1 MKIIIFDD
9 DPTGSQTVY
18 GCPLLLNW
26 DEESLEKAFKQPSQ
40 LIFILANTRSLSSSL
55 ADKKIRE
62 ICSSLKRFFIRQGYS
77 KDDYLYI
84 SRGDST
90 LRGHGVLEPAT
101 LDEELGPFHATFHIP
116 AFFEGGRTTEDGIH
130 YLNGIPVHMTDFGH
144 DKLFGFSTSDLAEW
158 IEEKSCGKIEVEN
171 ILHLDIK
178 QLDMA
183 FDNENGFESLL
194 IFLSK
199 LENNISVVVDAKLPQ
214 HLEILARAIKKTSK
228 EKRFLFRTAA
238 SFINALSGLP
248 PNPKSTSDLV
258 SLKSRNIDFEYKP
271 GLIMVGSH
279 VQLATDQLETLLKE
293 KFCEGLEIPVSKL
306 ADIFVLD
313 DCQQLILELE
323 GILLSKIESILD
335 RKKIP
340 VLYTTREEMQFSS
353 NSERMNFGLE
363 LAEFM
368 AILVGKITK
377 KLGYIISKGGIT
389 TQLLLQKG
397 LNLNQVNL
405 QGQILPGLS
414 IVKSMSDQ
422 DELPV
427 ITFPGNLGN
436 DKTLLQSF
444 RLMEFY
450 C

>member
-26 DEESLEKAFKQPSQ
+26 DQYCLEKAFKHPSQ
-40 LIFILANTRSLSSSL
+40 LIFILANTRSLSSTL

-62 ICSSLKRFFIRQGYS
+62 ICSSLKKFFLRKGYS
-77 KDDYLYI
+77 KDDYFYI

-101 LDEELGPFHATFHIP
+101 LAKELGPFHATFHIP
-116 AFFEGGRTTEDGIH
+116 AFLEGGRTTEDGIH
-130 YLNGIPVHMTDFGH
+130 YLNGIPVHMTDFGR
-144 DKLFGFSTSDLAEW
+144 DKIFGFSTSHLAKW
-158 IEEKSCGKIEVEN
+158 IEEKSCGKIPVRK

-183 FDNENGFESLL
+183 RENQDGFEYLL
-194 IFLSK
+194 NFLSQ
-199 LENNISVVVDAKLPQ
+199 LENNISVVVDAKSPQ
-214 HLEILARAIKKTSK
+214 HLETLARAIKIISN

-238 SFINALSGLP
+238 SFINSLSGLP
-248 PNPKSTSDLV
+248 PNPKNTSDLV
-258 SLKSRNIDFEYKP
+258 SLKSKNFDFEYKP

-279 VQLATDQLETLLKE
+279 VQLATEQLEILLQE
-293 KFCEGLEIPVSKL
+293 DSCEGLEIPARKL
-306 ADIFVLD
+306 AQILSLQE
-313 DCQQLILELE
+313 CQQLILDLE
-323 GILLSKIESILD
+323 SILLSKIESILD
-335 RKKIP
+335 RKKVP
-340 VLYTTREEMQFSS
+340 VLYTSREEIMFSS
-353 NSERMNFGLE
+353 DSRRMNFGLA

-368 AILVGKITK
+368 AILVGKIFK

-397 LNLNQVNL
+397 LNLKQVDL
-405 QGQILPGLS
+405 KGQILPGLS
-414 IVKSMSDQ
+414 IVEIISDQ
-422 DELPV
+422 NRLPV
-427 ITFPGNLGN
+427 VTFPGNLGN
-436 DKTLLQSF
+436 NKTLLESF

-450 C
+450 S